1 VKTGKVQ
8 YACHKDVHILRFVG
22 EIRYPMAPSLGK
34 FVESLI
40 AREAPRQLAID
51 LTETTLIDSTNL
63 GQLARVA
70 NRMKASGGQRVTLIS
85 NRKDINIVLT
95 SMGFDDIF
103 KIIDDPDGYR
113 DNAPDTIET
122 PESSQDELAQVILAA
137 HRSLMQISEN
147 NHDQFKDMVDLL
159 EMETQGHSPGPS
171 RHH

>member
-1 VKTGKVQ
+1 
-8 YACHKDVHILRFVG
+8 
-22 EIRYPMAPSLGK
+22 MAPSLGH

-40 AREAPRQLAID
+40 AQEAPRQLAID

-63 GQLARVA
+63 GQLARIA
-70 NRMKASGGQRVTLIS
+70 IKMKACSSHRVTLIS

-103 KIIDDPDGYR
+103 EIIDDPDGYR
-113 DNAPDTIET
+113 DNASGTIET

-137 HRSLMQISEN
+137 HRSLMQISED

-159 EMETQGHSPGPS
+159 EMETQGHSHGPE